1 MREVMNVIRVRKVA
15 DGEELVLAEE
25 LWEAR
30 LELGQLDPRAEAF
43 ERRHQALSESQP
55 RLSRAPLAK
64 KPVSRLRAKTNDW
77 SY

>member
-1 MREVMNVIRVRKVA
+1 MNVIRVRKVA

-30 LELGQLDPRAEAF
+30 LELGHLDPRAEAF
-43 ERRHQALSESQP
+43 ERRHQALSEAQP
-55 RLSRAPLAK
+55 RLSRVLAK
-64 KPVSRLRAKTNDW
+64 KPASRLRAKTNDW